1 MKKTINKIKISL
13 STLWIAVISFSSK
26 VMGQHRDS
34 DWTVDAQPDYWIYY
48 PSELLTSPKSES
60 PILAIKIVQI
70 LLITVIFIVWIVSF
84 LKTRK
89 IYDKTLKKKK
99 IRNTIIVIA
108 ILILILIAAFI
119 IPTRLLTK

>member
-1 MKKTINKIKISL
+1 MKKAINKIKISL
-13 STLWIAVISFSSK
+13 STLWIAIISFSSK
-26 VMGQHRDS
+26 VMGLHS

-70 LLITVIFIVWIVSF
+70 LLIAVIFIVWIVSF
-84 LKTRK
+84 LKIKK
-89 IYDKTLKKKK
+89 IDDKTLKKKK

-108 ILILILIAAFI
+108 IVILVLIASFV
-119 IPTRLLTK
+119 IPALLLTK